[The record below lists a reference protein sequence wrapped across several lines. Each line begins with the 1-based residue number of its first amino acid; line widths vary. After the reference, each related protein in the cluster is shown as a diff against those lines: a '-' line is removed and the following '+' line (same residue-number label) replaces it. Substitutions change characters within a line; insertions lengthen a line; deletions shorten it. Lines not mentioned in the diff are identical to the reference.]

1 MLSPVL
7 SVLVC
12 LSCLVLWHSCDTIQ
26 KVKSHLPKLSQ
37 ELNDPAAF
45 KEIYRY
51 SFDFSKEKGQKSMD
65 VNV

>member
-1 MLSPVL
+1 
-7 SVLVC
+7 
-12 LSCLVLWHSCDTIQ
+12 
-26 KVKSHLPKLSQ
+26 VKSHLPKLSQ